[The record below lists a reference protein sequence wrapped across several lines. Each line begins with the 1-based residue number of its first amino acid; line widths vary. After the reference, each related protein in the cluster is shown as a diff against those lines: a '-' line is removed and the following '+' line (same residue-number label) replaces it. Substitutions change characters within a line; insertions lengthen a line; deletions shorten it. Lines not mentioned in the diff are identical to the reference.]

1 MACSSVSRQV
11 LGLGHPLARV
21 GDQRDQRPRILDRP
35 VPAGEAGAGFRRVL
49 RGADQRDDLVDVG
62 DGDGE
67 AGERMGARAGLGEQM
82 GRAPGDDLLAEV
94 DEGRDDVPK
103 IHHLRPAAAQRQH
116 VHAEA
121 GLQRRVAV
129 ELVEHH
135 LGHGAA
141 PELDDDA
148 HAVAVGFVAQVGDP
162 LDAALVHQGGD
173 ALDHPRLVD
182 LVGDLR
188 DDDRLAVLAGLLDVG
203 AAAHDHRA
211 APGVVGL
218 ADAGGADDH
227 GPGREVR
234 PRHVFHQAVDRDLRV
249 VDRDLR
255 VVEIGAGR
263 VHDLAQIVRR
273 DVGRHADRDAA
284 RAVDQ
289 KVGEGGR
296 QHHRLVRGLVVVGL
310 EVDRL
315 LVDVGQQRVRRLAQA
330 DLGVAHRR
338 RRVAVHRA
346 VVPLPVQQ
354 RQAHGEL
361 LRHAHHG
368 VVDRGVAVGVILAHH
383 VADHTGRLAIGLVP
397 VVAALVHR
405 EEDAAMHGLQPVAH
419 VGQRTADDHAHR
431 VIEVGAFHLLLDG
444 DGGRRGRVAAG
455 RLARWR
461 GRRCVC
467 HQ

>member
-1 MACSSVSRQV
+1 
-11 LGLGHPLARV
+11 
-21 GDQRDQRPRILDRP
+21 
-35 VPAGEAGAGFRRVL
+35 
-49 RGADQRDDLVDVG
+49 
-62 DGDGE
+62 
-67 AGERMGARAGLGEQM
+67 M

-94 DEGRDDVPK
+94 DEGRDDVPQS
-103 IHHLRPAAAQRQH
+103 HHLRPAAAQRQH

-129 ELVEHH
+129 ELVEHD
-135 LGHGAA
+135 LSHGAA
-141 PELDDDA
+141 LELNHHA
-148 HAVAVGFVAQVGDP
+148 HAVAVGFVAQVGDA
-162 LDAALVHQGGD
+162 LDAAFVHQACD

-188 DDDRLAVLAGLLDVG
+188 DDDGLAVLAGLLDVG
-203 AAAHDHRA
+203 AAAHDHGA

-234 PRHVFHQAVDRDLRV
+234 PRHMFHQA

-273 DVGRHADRDAA
+273 DVGRHADGDAA

-315 LVDVGQQRVRRLAQA
+315 LVDVGEQRVRRLAQA

-346 VVPLPVQQ
+346 VIPLPVQQ
-354 RQAHGEL
+354 RQAHGKI

-368 VVDRGVAVGVILAHH
+368 VVDRGVAVGVILAHD
-383 VADHTGRLAIGLVP
+383 VADHAGRLAIGLVP

-444 DGGRRGRVAAG
+444 DGGRRARVAAG

-461 GRRCVC
+461 GGRCVC